1 MPQIEQVAATYASQI
16 FWLLLTFGLTFV
28 IVGLGILPKVSGTM
42 DARDK
47 SVADDLAAAEAARM
61 AADQAEE
68 TWRAQENAAREA
80 ARKRLAEA
88 RAAGQ
93 AESDAA
99 LAAANAEIEGRVAAA
114 EARIAEASAAAAGEI
129 ESVATDAARDIVAR
143 LSGVTVTPAEAAQA
157 VKAALHG

>member
-47 SVADDLAAAEAARM
+47 SVADDLAAAEAART

-93 AESDAA
+93 ADSDAA
-99 LAAANAEIEGRVAAA
+99 LASANAEIEGRVTAA
-114 EARIAEASAAAAGEI
+114 EARIAAASAAAAGEI
-129 ESVATDAARDIVAR
+129 EAVATDAARDIVAR
-143 LSGVTVTPAEAAQA
+143 LSGVSVTSAEAGQA
-157 VKAALHG
+157 VKAALNG

>member
-1 MPQIEQVAATYASQI
+1 MPQIEQVPLTYASQI

-47 SVADDLAAAEAARM
+47 SVADDLAAAEAARA
-61 AADQAEE
+61 AADHAEE

-88 RAAGQ
+88 RAQGQ
-93 AESDAA
+93 AQTDAA
-99 LAAANAEIEGRVAAA
+99 LASANAEIEGRVTAA
-114 EARIAEASAAAAGEI
+114 EARIAGASAAAAGEI

-143 LSGVTVTPAEAAQA
+143 LSGVSVTSAEAAQA
-157 VKAALHG
+157 VKAALNG

>member
-47 SVADDLAAAEAARM
+47 SVADDLAAAEAARS

-88 RAAGQ
+88 RAQGQ
-93 AESDAA
+93 AQTDAA
-99 LAAANAEIEGRVAAA
+99 LASANAEIEGRVTAA
-114 EARIAEASAAAAGEI
+114 EARIAAASAAAAGEI

-143 LSGVTVTPAEAAQA
+143 LSGVSVTSAEAGQA
-157 VKAALHG
+157 VKAALNG

>member
-28 IVGLGILPKVSGTM
+28 IVGLGIVPKVSGTM

-47 SVADDLAAAEAARM
+47 SVADDLAAADAARS

-68 TWRAQENAAREA
+68 NWRAQENTAREA

-88 RAAGQ
+88 RAAAQ
-93 AESDAA
+93 AESDAT
-99 LAAANAEIEGRVAAA
+99 LAAANADIDGRVAAA
-114 EARIAEASAAAAGEI
+114 EARIDQASAAAAAEI

-143 LSGVTVTPAEAAQA
+143 LSGVAVTPAEAGAA
-157 VKAALHG
+157 VKAALNG

>member
-47 SVADDLAAAEAARM
+47 SVADDLAAAEAART

-68 TWRAQENAAREA
+68 TWRAQENAARDA

-88 RAAGQ
+88 RAEGQ
-93 AESDAA
+93 AQTDAA
-99 LAAANAEIEGRVAAA
+99 LASANAEIEGRVSAA
-114 EARIAEASAAAAGEI
+114 EARIAAASAAAAGEI
-129 ESVATDAARDIVAR
+129 EAVATDAARDIVAR
-143 LSGVTVTPAEAAQA
+143 LSGVSVTSAEAGKA
-157 VKAALHG
+157 VKAALNG